1 MKLIIVDG
9 SRETMARTR
18 RIIAS
23 AIPDIEVTEYDPEQQ
38 GEPGEEFDWSLYDAL
53 ILGKGLGTPDDGL
66 AWLKRHGGEPGFPP
80 VLLVL
85 DADSPVTEVR
95 ALEHGAAA
103 CVNRAELPTLRTVAV
118 LHRMV
123 KARAARGGGA
133 PRRDVSVYRE
143 ALPALT
149 RQTPDGK
156 GIGYRFVRLIGQGEA
171 SRVYLGER
179 LDNRATL
186 VLKIID
192 TSRITD
198 PQVAQRFARE
208 AKILAG
214 LESPHVV
221 RLRDHGFTRD
231 YGYIAMEFF
240 TRGDLKQRIEHGVT
254 TADAL
259 NYLLHI
265 AEGLKVIHGAGVVH
279 RDIKPG
285 NIMFRAD
292 DSLAL
297 ADFGI
302 SRRVDET
309 TRLTRRG
316 SILGTP
322 NYLSP
327 EQALGQEVDH
337 RADLYCAGIVF
348 FEMLTGHKPFHAES
362 AAGLIYQH
370 VHAPIP
376 RLPPDCARF
385 QGVIDRLLAKR
396 PTDRPASAEALVTLL
411 LPLLADLN

>member
-1 MKLIIVDG
+1 LKLIIVDG

-23 AIPDIEVTEYDPEQQ
+23 AILDIEVTEYDPEQQ
-38 GEPGEEFDWSLYDAL
+38 GEPGDEFDWSLYDAL
-53 ILGKGLGTPDDGL
+53 ILGNRLGTPDDGL
-66 AWLKRHGGEPGFPP
+66 AWLERHGKAAGFPP

-85 DADSPVTEVR
+85 DVDSPVTEVR
-95 ALEHGAAA
+95 ALERGAAA

-123 KARAARGGGA
+123 KARGTGS
-133 PRRDVSVYRE
+133 PRQDASIYRQ

-156 GIGYRFVRLIGQGEA
+156 GVGYRFVRLIGQGEA
-171 SRVYLGER
+171 SRVYLAER

-192 TSRITD
+192 TSRIID

-240 TRGDLKQRIEHGVT
+240 TRGDLKQRVEQGVT
-254 TADAL
+254 AADAL

-265 AEGLKVIHGAGVVH
+265 AEGLKVIHAAGVVH

-302 SRRVDET
+302 SRRIDET

-327 EQALGQEVDH
+327 EQALGLEVDH

-362 AAGLIYQH
+362 AAGLIYQL

-376 RLPPDCARF
+376 RLPLDCARY

-396 PTDRPASAEALVTLL
+396 PADRPASAEALIALL